1 MYVEQMTTPP
11 PSSSSPS
18 VVDDDN
24 NNKKRTTKSVEE
36 IAEQLL
42 KESNEGSNEDG
53 FDGLVT
59 DGERER
65 ELQVDA
71 GTDEIRRGGIFVEVV
86 EKDERGDSSV
96 RDVKRG
102 QDESRDEDCEV
113 GRGEE
118 EFDDGGGTSEK
129 RERSI
134 PILAPRRL

>member
-18 VVDDDN
+18 VVVDDDN
-24 NNKKRTTKSVEE
+24 NKRTTKSVEE

-42 KESNEGSNEDG
+42 KESNECQTKTVLMDLLHTAKEG
-53 FDGLVT
+53 
-59 DGERER
+59 

-129 RERSI
+129 REPI

>member
-1 MYVEQMTTPP
+1 M
-11 PSSSSPS
+11 
-18 VVDDDN
+18 
-24 NNKKRTTKSVEE
+24 
-36 IAEQLL
+36 
-42 KESNEGSNEDG
+42 SNEDG

-59 DGERER
+59 HGERER

-129 RERSI
+129 RERRYRFWRQDAFKGSSEAI
-134 PILAPRRL
+134 IAVVVIFVSFCNDVDSQRW